1 MCILGPC
8 NYNDWLENLRTSC
21 RPGLALSDW
30 LGAFVFVLMW
40 MCSHTSATDTG
51 QKCRLA
57 VPEDIQYVTHGIAIL
72 APAGLWLVTDDMA
85 TPE

>member
-8 NYNDWLENLRTSC
+8 NYNDWLENLRTNC

-30 LGAFVFVLMW
+30 LGAIVFVLMW
-40 MCSHTSATDTG
+40 MCSHTSATDTR

-57 VPEDIQYVTHGIAIL
+57 SDLSPRIYSMLPMEWQYLRQQAS
-72 APAGLWLVTDDMA
+72 GL
-85 TPE
+85 